1 MESVGAGN
9 LGMWSLLLYWGLNV
23 SCCSVTKLCLTLCN
37 PWTAARQASLS
48 FTISQNLLKL
58 MSIESV
64 MTSNDCILCR
74 PLLFLPIIFPSIQ
87 VFSSELTLHIGGQ
100 NIGASASA
108 SVLPINIQG
117 WFPFG
122 LIGLMSLLSKG
133 LPRDFSR
140 IIVRKH
146 QFFGIQPS
154 LCSTSHIRTWLL
166 EKL

>member
-1 MESVGAGN
+1 MESMGAGN
-9 LGMWSLLLYWGLNV
+9 PGMWSLLLYWGLNV

-37 PWTAARQASLS
+37 PMDCSTPGFRVFHYLPEFAQTHVLWVSDAIQWSHPLS
-48 FTISQNLLKL
+48 
-58 MSIESV
+58 
-64 MTSNDCILCR
+64 

-87 VFSSELTLHIGGQ
+87 VFSNELTLHIGGQ
-100 NIGASASA
+100 SIGASASA
-108 SVLPINIQG
+108 LVLPINIQG

-122 LIGLMSLLSKG
+122 LIGLISLLSKG

-140 IIVRKH
+140 IIVRKY

-154 LCSTSHIRTWLL
+154 LCSTSHIRIWLL